1 MKWLLGTAV
10 LGLGVTVAVGVT
22 ANSAVDEADEVGE
35 VVTVHRVV
43 DGDTLDVVRDGE
55 TVRVRL
61 LNVDTPETKHP
72 GRAVECL
79 GPEATAFLADRLPV
93 GTEVE
98 LEYDQDRTDRYGR
111 DLAGVFLDDSL
122 VNAEIARAGLGVP
135 VYFAPNDLFL
145 DEVEA
150 ALEEAQAAGRGM
162 YDPAQECTFTAR
174 AQQVE
179 DQVAQAEE
187 TVKTDPEA
195 GEEASD
201 RAVES
206 ADALLLLLTDVEPDS
221 LSAAGLTVGELDRLR
236 QDVQGMRSRA
246 QEVHV
251 AAEEAREL
259 AEREKA
265 EQEAEEKAERE
276 REEKAAQEEA
286 ERREAADRE
295 AAERQAVQ
303 RAEADRVAAERAEA
317 ERIAAERAE
326 AERQANSPPAPQ
338 PVPQPQPAP
347 QPPPQ
352 PAPQPQP
359 APPPPPPASQP
370 GAGYTGCR
378 AYVGGPYV
386 DDQGR
391 FYTPI
396 DCETKLPLVP

>member
-10 LGLGVTVAVGVT
+10 LGLGITVAVGVT
-22 ANSAVDEADEVGE
+22 ANSAVDED

-43 DGDTLDVVRDGE
+43 DGDTLDVLRDGE

-79 GPEATAFLADRLPV
+79 GPEATAFLTERLPA

-98 LEYDQDRTDRYGR
+98 LQYDQERTDRYGR
-111 DLAGVFLDDSL
+111 DLAGLFVDDSL
-122 VNAEIARAGLGVP
+122 VNAEIAAAGLGVP
-135 VYFAPNDLFL
+135 VYFTPNDLFL
-145 DEVEA
+145 DEVQDARAEA
-150 ALEEAQAAGRGM
+150 REAGRGM
-162 YDPAQECTFTAR
+162 YDPAQECTFAAR
-174 AQQVE
+174 SQQVE

-187 TVKTDPEA
+187 AAQADPAA
-195 GEEASD
+195 GEEPAAE
-201 RAVES
+201 AVEA
-206 ADALLLLLTDVEPDS
+206 ADALLVLLADVEPDS
-221 LSAAGLTVGELDRLR
+221 LAAAGLSAEELDRLR
-236 QDVQGMRSRA
+236 QEVRGMRSRA
-246 QEVHV
+246 HVVHATAV
-251 AAEEAREL
+251 EAREE
-259 AEREKA
+259 AEREKEERKA
-265 EQEAEEKAERE
+265 EERRKAEKAERE

-286 ERREAADRE
+286 ARRAAAERE
-295 AAERQAVQ
+295 AAE

-317 ERIAAERAE
+317 ER
-326 AERQANSPPAPQ
+326 QASPPPAPQPQ
-338 PVPQPQPAP
+338 PVPQPA
-347 QPPPQ
+347 PQ

-391 FYTPI
+391 SYTPI
-396 DCETKLPLVP
+396 DCETRQPLVP

>member
-22 ANSAVDEADEVGE
+22 ANSAVDEE

-43 DGDTLDVVRDGE
+43 DGDTLDVLRDGE

-72 GRAVECL
+72 GKAVECL
-79 GPEATAFLADRLPV
+79 GPEATAFLADRLPA

-98 LEYDQDRTDRYGR
+98 LEYDQERTDRYGR

-145 DEVEA
+145 DDVEA

-162 YDPAQECTFTAR
+162 YDPEQECTFAAR

-179 DQVAQAEE
+179 DQVAQAEDAAQADPAAAEE
-187 TVKTDPEA
+187 TATE
-195 GEEASD
+195 
-201 RAVES
+201 AVE
-206 ADALLLLLTDVEPDS
+206 AAEGLLVLLADVEPDT
-221 LSAAGLTVGELDRLR
+221 LAAAGLTTGELDRLR
-236 QDVQGMRSRA
+236 QDVRGMRTRA
-246 QEVHV
+246 QAVH
-251 AAEEAREL
+251 AAAVEAREE
-259 AEREKA
+259 AEREKERAA
-265 EQEAEEKAERE
+265 EEKREAEERAERE
-276 REEKAAQEEA
+276 RKEKAAEEEA
-286 ERREAADRE
+286 ERQAAAERE
-295 AAERQAVQ
+295 AAERAAAEQ
-303 RAEADRVAAERAEA
+303 AEAERAAAERAEA
-317 ERIAAERAE
+317 ERRAA
-326 AERQANSPPAPQ
+326 QQPAPQ
-338 PVPQPQPAP
+338 PQPQPEPQPQPAP
-347 QPPPQ
+347 QQPAPQ

-359 APPPPPPASQP
+359 TPPPPPPASQP

-391 FYTPI
+391 RYTPI
-396 DCETKLPLVP
+396 DCETKQPLVP